1 MKISTEKDILYQKR
15 KFLISSAVCP
25 LLFNLSGIAFC
36 TDKIDSSDGYTRLAA
51 TNRPESKSAALSPR
65 PAIPYPQ
72 GTVSNWYGF
81 KRHDFV
87 LDGRKGFIVEPRNP
101 APGLPWSWCMQWADS
116 FVPRTPALKLLERG
130 FHHVY
135 FDIFD
140 TAANPDGIKKLETFY
155 AMLQKMGF
163 HRKAALTGMS
173 YGGLFAFRWAAE
185 HPETVAVIYADA
197 PVCDLGFMHNRD
209 KYNAKTQWLDYYRK
223 ESRRV
228 ADAYRTDVEKLS
240 LHPLSPNN
248 NFLPIAKAGI
258 PILCIRSGQDL
269 TVPPESN
276 IDIFAERLRK
286 AGGRIE
292 IIRRDLFGHHPHGLD
307 DPQMLVDFILHNY
320 PEF

>member
-1 MKISTEKDILYQKR
+1 MTNLPILVQITVGLSLISL
-15 KFLISSAVCP
+15 FLIIVTKTGLLPAV
-25 LLFNLSGIAFC
+25 LYEWG
-36 TDKIDSSDGYTRLAA
+36 
-51 TNRPESKSAALSPR
+51 
-65 PAIPYPQ
+65 
-72 GTVSNWYGF
+72 V
-81 KRHDFV
+81 
-87 LDGRKGFIVEPRNP
+87 
-101 APGLPWSWCMQWADS
+101 
-116 FVPRTPALKLLERG
+116 
-130 FHHVY
+130 
-135 FDIFD
+135 
-140 TAANPDGIKKLETFY
+140 
-155 AMLQKMGF
+155 
-163 HRKAALTGMS
+163 
-173 YGGLFAFRWAAE
+173 GLFPAWAAE

-292 IIRRDLFGHHPHGLD
+292 IIHAGR
-307 DPQMLVDFILHNY
+307 LHTAKL
-320 PEF
+320 P